1 MGVIGRKRNGQ
12 RQSHTKQERA
22 SGNCPEVSVRRTQG
36 EAGAVGDDRRGGE
49 SQVLP
54 DGLSLPNQGKDK
66 GERRH
71 FQKLF

>member
-1 MGVIGRKRNGQ
+1 M
-12 RQSHTKQERA
+12 
-22 SGNCPEVSVRRTQG
+22 RRTQG